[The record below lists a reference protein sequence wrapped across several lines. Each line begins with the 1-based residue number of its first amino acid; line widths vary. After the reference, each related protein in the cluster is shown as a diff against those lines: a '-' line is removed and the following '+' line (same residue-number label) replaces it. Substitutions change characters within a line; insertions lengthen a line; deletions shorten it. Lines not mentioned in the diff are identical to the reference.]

1 MRDSGFCVRIAAML
15 KAIAAVACL
24 WTQAALSADAP
35 DRRVA
40 EWVLYMGGNVRL
52 AGDPRTIEDPS
63 QLPAGGLS
71 D

>member
-1 MRDSGFCVRIAAML
+1 ML

-24 WTQAALSADAP
+24 WTQVALSADNP

-63 QLPAGGLS
+63 QLPAGDFQLECAG
-71 D
+71 